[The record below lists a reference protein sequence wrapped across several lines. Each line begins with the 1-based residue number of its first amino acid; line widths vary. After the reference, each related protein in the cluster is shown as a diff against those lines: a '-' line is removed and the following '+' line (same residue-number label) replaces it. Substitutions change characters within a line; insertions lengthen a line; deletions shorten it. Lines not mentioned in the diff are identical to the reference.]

1 MKTYVF
7 VEKSTSL
14 VTSMATYPA
23 GFLNPLEVH
32 PDFLCI
38 ELPEP
43 LAAESI
49 EHLYYKEGKLLSKPE
64 SPGKFYVWDIST
76 ETYVED
82 LEGAKEHYLKELRIA
97 HKQGQ
102 SNPKA
107 FYRNVWYNATSQAE
121 SDLISAIISESFPQE
136 WRALDNQSHVLT
148 LDEAK
153 ALLNKIRAAR
163 LDYKKQYW
171 HLKDLLEKATKV
183 SEVPL
188 TAIQEFVARYSS
200 NTAKARRIPI

>member
-1 MKTYVF
+1 M
-7 VEKSTSL
+7 
-14 VTSMATYPA
+14 TSMATYPA

-136 WRALDNQSHVLT
+136 WRTLDNQSHVLT

-153 ALLNKIRAAR
+153 ALLNKIRKVR
-163 LDYKKQYW
+163 LGYKEAYW
-171 HLKDLLEKATKV
+171 QLRSLVESAV
-183 SEVPL
+183 SI
-188 TAIQEFVARYSS
+188 AM
-200 NTAKARRIPI
+200 IPVHSIEIYVKENRQL

>member
-49 EHLYYKEGKLLSKPE
+49 EHLYYKDGKLLSKPE
-64 SPGKFYVWDIST
+64 SPGKFYVWDVST

-82 LEGAKEHYLKELRIA
+82 LEGAKEYYLKELRIA

-102 SNPKA
+102 TNTKA

-121 SDLISAIISESFPQE
+121 SDLISAIITEAFPQE
-136 WRALDNQSHVLT
+136 WKTLDNQSHVLS

-153 ALLNKIRAAR
+153 ALLDKIRKVR
-163 LDYKKQYW
+163 LGYKESYW
-171 HLKDLLEKATKV
+171 QLRSLVESAV
-183 SEVPL
+183 SI
-188 TAIQEFVARYSS
+188 AM
-200 NTAKARRIPI
+200 IPVHSIETYVKENRQL